1 MLLILT
7 KNNLH
12 IRSDLNS
19 FKKKNKN
26 IQMYEL
32 HKQFWNI
39 ILQKVFF

>member
-19 FKKKNKN
+19 FKKNKN